1 MTGTIM
7 TPTPSIYYLDYAATC
22 PLDPV
27 AQTAMQRW
35 QTTDFANAG
44 SLHPMGQ
51 QAKQALTV
59 AHALLCQCL
68 GLNATSTRVIG
79 TSGATEAIT
88 SLFYGLFLLPS
99 APYSAA
105 NVANAGKP
113 LPHVITSA
121 IEHDAVL
128 QPLAY
133 LQAHGLIELTVLP
146 IPPDGYLPLA
156 HLQAAWQPNTTLLS
170 LMWVNNETG
179 HCLNVAELAA
189 WARQQGA
196 LVHSDMAQA
205 FGKTPTWPEATAL
218 QQLDYFTLSAHKFYG
233 PKGIGALV
241 LPHPS
246 SSVPAP
252 LLLGGG
258 QQQGQRAGTLPVA
271 LWVGM
276 AKAMQQA
283 HLHHAQRYS
292 HVLGIHQQLRQGLN
306 DALSETITWVSSCP
320 TTGRGSAAI
329 AAWVAPPLTG
339 EQCVM
344 RLGLA
349 GWCLS
354 SGSACHSGR
363 LNPSHVLLGLGYTPQ
378 QGQGLV
384 RVSLSHLTP
393 PEAIT
398 LLVASVKALAFG

>member
-1 MTGTIM
+1 
-7 TPTPSIYYLDYAATC
+7 
-22 PLDPV
+22 
-27 AQTAMQRW
+27 MQRW
-35 QTTDFANAG
+35 QTNDFANAG

-51 QAKQALTV
+51 QAKQALAA
-59 AHALLCQCL
+59 AHTLLCQSL
-68 GLNATSTRVIG
+68 GLEADSTRVIG

-88 SLFYGLFLLPS
+88 SLFYGLFLLPT
-99 APYSAA
+99 APYRASGAT
-105 NVANAGKP
+105 

-128 QPLAY
+128 QPLTY
-133 LQAHGLIELTVLP
+133 LQAHGFIELTVLP
-146 IPPDGYLPLA
+146 LPPDGYLPFS
-156 HLQAAWQPNTTLLS
+156 HLQAAWQSNTMLLS

-205 FGKTPTWPEATAL
+205 FGKTPTWPEAIAL
-218 QQLDYFTLSAHKFYG
+218 QQLDYLTLSAHKFYG
-233 PKGIGALV
+233 PKGVGALV
-241 LPHPS
+241 LPNPS
-246 SSVPAP
+246 SPAPAP

-276 AKAMQQA
+276 AKALQQA
-283 HLHHAQRYS
+283 HQHHTQRYA
-292 HVLGIHQQLRQGLN
+292 HILELHLQLRHGLN
-306 DALSETITWVSSCP
+306 EALGDAITWVSPCP
-320 TTGRGSAAI
+320 TTGQGSAVI
-329 AAWVAPPLTG
+329 AAWLAPPLTG
-339 EQCVM
+339 EQWVM

-349 GWCLS
+349 GWCVS

-363 LNPSHVLLGLGYTPQ
+363 LNPSHVLLGLGYTPE

-393 PEAIT
+393 PEAIP
-398 LLVASVKALAFG
+398 LLVASVKSLATVG